1 MEISYRKLTVRELDI
16 FIKMRIDQLRE
27 EGSKEESDL
36 EPALRD
42 YYTRHMA
49 DGTFISWIA
58 LDNEEIVGTSEEI
71 KNVAM
76 KELHLSIVSPEKSV
90 FDGDVK
96 IVTLPGT
103 IGSFSILPGHAPIV
117 SSLKA
122 GTLSY
127 TTLDGEEHTLDIQG
141 GFVELSDGTV
151 SACVS

>member
-1 MEISYRKLTVRELDI
+1 
-16 FIKMRIDQLRE
+16 
-27 EGSKEESDL
+27 
-36 EPALRD
+36 
-42 YYTRHMA
+42 
-49 DGTFISWIA
+49 
-58 LDNEEIVGTSEEI
+58 
-71 KNVAM
+71 M

-103 IGSFSILPGHAPIV
+103 IGSFSILHAPIV

>member
-1 MEISYRKLTVRELDI
+1 
-16 FIKMRIDQLRE
+16 
-27 EGSKEESDL
+27 
-36 EPALRD
+36 
-42 YYTRHMA
+42 
-49 DGTFISWIA
+49 
-58 LDNEEIVGTSEEI
+58 
-71 KNVAM
+71 M

-96 IVTLPGT
+96 